1 VRIATENK
9 EAVRGFAD
17 AITASDVEAALAVL
31 DPEVEF
37 ESMLDVGGRPYVG
50 HGGIREYFEDAASAW
65 DEWSVDVHR
74 VEALPDGRVRIEMTM
89 HARGRG
95 SGVPLEEEATH
106 IWTLRDGKLL
116 RNQLIRDH

>member
-50 HGGIREYFEDAASAW
+50 HDGIREYFEDAASAW

-116 RNQLIRDH
+116 RN